1 MRTTLVGKTTW
12 NRRCGLVEGVSL
24 RVGFEVSKAHTI
36 LSVVLFPSC
45 SPSLM
50 LVDQMETLRYGYKA
64 KSACHLTPH
73 HESHG
78 LYYLLEL

>member
-50 LVDQMETLRYGYKA
+50 LVDQM
-64 KSACHLTPH
+64 
-73 HESHG
+73 
-78 LYYLLEL
+78 

>member
-1 MRTTLVGKTTW
+1 MRTALLGKPTW

-24 RVGFEVSKAHTI
+24 RVGFEVSKAYTI

-50 LVDQMETLRYGYKA
+50 LVDQM
-64 KSACHLTPH
+64 
-73 HESHG
+73 
-78 LYYLLEL
+78 